1 MTTGNSLPA
10 GFQLKGN
17 GRTYTI
23 AETLG
28 HGGFGIT
35 YRAKAEVKVGGIHM
49 KVDFALKEFFMRDDC
64 ERQANA
70 SIVYSNPARDRVENS
85 RKDFIN
91 EALRL
96 KKIGFSHPNIVGFD
110 EVFEANNTAYYVMEY
125 LRGKSLGDYVK
136 EQGPLTEAETI
147 RLMQPVMEAVELL
160 HRNRICHLD
169 IKPDNIMLEQ
179 EENGNIRPVL
189 IDFGLSKHYDNTGHA
204 TSTINTFGY
213 SEGYAPAE
221 QYRGITTFSPA
232 ADIYALGATLWHCLT
247 GKTPAPALDLRA
259 GELAATLPANV
270 SEPMRRT
277 IATMTLD
284 QHQRPDSLDTLL
296 PLAAS
301 GPNEPDEP
309 ADPTTPADSAATKI
323 VNPRSRKADPS
334 PSPSPAPSPSP
345 SPSPAPVRPIPIESE
360 KKSRPY
366 LKTAVITFL
375 SAAAVTAVILL
386 IAGSHKE
393 TSTSSDEEKME
404 LTPALTVT
412 DSVAQ
417 EETPAPA
424 VEQRVAAE
432 TPAPAAN
439 PVTPRPAARTA
450 APKPARNTS
459 ASQGRNNNG
468 NTNTGG
474 NNGGGN
480 WGGTQGPMNPTHTTP
495 VAQPAPAR
503 TTPARPVPEPNRPK
517 KVEDF

>member
-1 MTTGNSLPA
+1 MKTDNSLPV

-17 GRTYTI
+17 ERTYTI
-23 AETLG
+23 AEPLG

-35 YRAKAEVKVGGIHM
+35 YRAKAEVKVGGIRM

-64 ERQANA
+64 ERQADA

-296 PLAAS
+296 PLAA
-301 GPNEPDEP
+301 
-309 ADPTTPADSAATKI
+309 DPEPADSAATKI
-323 VNPRSRKADPS
+323 VN
-334 PSPSPAPSPSP
+334 APSREVT
-345 SPSPAPVRPIPIESE
+345 PSPAPVSPAPIEPE

-393 TSTSSDEEKME
+393 TSTSSDKDTME

-417 EETPAPA
+417 EETSAPA
-424 VEQRVAAE
+424 VEKRVAAE
-432 TPAPAAN
+432 KPAPA
-439 PVTPRPAARTA
+439 PVAKPRAAKTAARAA
-450 APKPARNTS
+450 APTPVRNTS
-459 ASQGRNNNG
+459 TSQGRNNNSGQNQGQSHTSSAGKTTTG
-468 NTNTGG
+468 NT
-474 NNGGGN
+474 
-480 WGGTQGPMNPTHTTP
+480 QS
-495 VAQPAPAR
+495 
-503 TTPARPVPEPNRPK
+503 RPVQDPNRPK

>member
-1 MTTGNSLPA
+1 MKTGNSLPA

-17 GRTYTI
+17 ERTYTI

-35 YRAKAEVKVGGIHM
+35 YRAKAEVKVGGIRM

-136 EQGPLTEAETI
+136 EHGPLTEAETV

-189 IDFGLSKHYDNTGHA
+189 IDFGLSKHYDDTGHA

-247 GKTPAPALDLRA
+247 GKTPTPALDLRA
-259 GELAATLPANV
+259 GELAATLPAGV

-277 IATMTLD
+277 IAVMTLD

-296 PLAAS
+296 PLAA
-301 GPNEPDEP
+301 
-309 ADPTTPADSAATKI
+309 DPEPADSAATKI
-323 VNPRSRKADPS
+323 VN
-334 PSPSPAPSPSP
+334 APSREVT
-345 SPSPAPVRPIPIESE
+345 PSPAPVSPAPIEPE

-393 TSTSSDEEKME
+393 TSTSSGKDTME

-424 VEQRVAAE
+424 S
-432 TPAPAAN
+432 AAN
-439 PVTPRPAARTA
+439 SRTARPAARPA
-450 APKPARNTS
+450 APKPAGNTS
-459 ASQGRNNNG
+459 ASQPPAANNNSG
-468 NTNTGG
+468 S
-474 NNGGGN
+474 
-480 WGGTQGPMNPTHTTP
+480 TQGPSKEPTRTTS
-495 VAQPAPAR
+495 VAQPAPAPAR
-503 TTPARPVPEPNRPK
+503 TTPARQEPNLPK

>member
-1 MTTGNSLPA
+1 MTTDNSLPA

-17 GRTYTI
+17 ERTYTI

-35 YRAKAEVKVGGIHM
+35 YRAKAEVKVGGIRM

-136 EQGPLTEAETI
+136 EHGPLTEAETI

-189 IDFGLSKHYDNTGHA
+189 IDFGLSKHYDKDGHA

-259 GELAATLPANV
+259 GELAATLPDNV

-296 PLAAS
+296 PLAA
-301 GPNEPDEP
+301 
-309 ADPTTPADSAATKI
+309 DPEPADSAATKI
-323 VNPRSRKADPS
+323 VN
-334 PSPSPAPSPSP
+334 APSREVT
-345 SPSPAPVRPIPIESE
+345 PSPAPVSPAPIEPE

-386 IAGSHKE
+386 TVGSHKE
-393 TSTSSDEEKME
+393 TSTSSGKDTME

-412 DSVAQ
+412 DSMAQ
-417 EETPAPA
+417 EEAPAPA
-424 VEQRVAAE
+424 S
-432 TPAPAAN
+432 AAN
-439 PVTPRPAARTA
+439 SRTARPAARPA
-450 APKPARNTS
+450 APKPAGNTS
-459 ASQGRNNNG
+459 ASQPPAANNNSG
-468 NTNTGG
+468 S
-474 NNGGGN
+474 
-480 WGGTQGPMNPTHTTP
+480 TQGPSKEPTRTTS
-495 VAQPAPAR
+495 VAQPAPAPAR
-503 TTPARPVPEPNRPK
+503 TTPARQEPNLPK

>member
-1 MTTGNSLPA
+1 MKTDNSLPA

-17 GRTYTI
+17 ERTYTI

-35 YRAKAEVKVGGIHM
+35 YRAKAEVKVGGIRM

-125 LRGKSLGDYVK
+125 LCGQSLGDYVK
-136 EQGPLTEAETI
+136 EHGPLTEAETV

-259 GELAATLPANV
+259 GELAATLPAGV

-277 IATMTLD
+277 IAVMTLD

-296 PLAAS
+296 PLGTS

-309 ADPTTPADSAATKI
+309 DEPADSAATKI
-323 VNPRSRKADPS
+323 VNPPYRKG
-334 PSPSPAPSPSP
+334 APSPSP
-345 SPSPAPVRPIPIESE
+345 SPSPVRPVPIEPE

-366 LKTAVITFL
+366 RKTAVITFL

-393 TSTSSDEEKME
+393 TSPTPDEEKME
-404 LTPALTVT
+404 LAPALTVT

-424 VEQRVAAE
+424 VEQRVAE
-432 TPAPAAN
+432 EKPTPAPAAA

-450 APKPARNTS
+450 AQKPARNTS
-459 ASQGRNNNG
+459 ASQGRNYG
-468 NTNTGG
+468 GG
-474 NNGGGN
+474 NNNTGV
-480 WGGTQGPMNPTHTTP
+480 GTQGPSQSPARTTP
-495 VAQPAPAR
+495 AAQPAPAR
-503 TTPARPVPEPNRPK
+503 TTPSRPVQEPNRPK

>member
-1 MTTGNSLPA
+1 MKTGNSLPA

-17 GRTYTI
+17 ERTYTI

-35 YRAKAEVKVGGIHM
+35 YRAKAEVKVGGIRM

-136 EQGPLTEAETI
+136 EHGPLTEAETV

-189 IDFGLSKHYDNTGHA
+189 IDFGLSKHYDDTGHA

-259 GELAATLPANV
+259 GELAATLPAGV

-277 IATMTLD
+277 IAVMTLD

-296 PLAAS
+296 PLAA
-301 GPNEPDEP
+301 
-309 ADPTTPADSAATKI
+309 DPEPADSAATKI
-323 VNPRSRKADPS
+323 VN
-334 PSPSPAPSPSP
+334 APSREVT
-345 SPSPAPVRPIPIESE
+345 PSPAPVSPAPIEPE

-393 TSTSSDEEKME
+393 TSTSSGKGTME
-404 LTPALTVT
+404 LTSALTVT

-424 VEQRVAAE
+424 VEKRVAAE
-432 TPAPAAN
+432 KPAPAPAAN
-439 PVTPRPAARTA
+439 SRTARPAARPA
-450 APKPARNTS
+450 APKPAHNTS
-459 ASQGRNNNG
+459 ASQRPINSE
-468 NTNTGG
+468 
-474 NNGGGN
+474 
-480 WGGTQGPMNPTHTTP
+480 GTQGPSKEPTRTTP

-503 TTPARPVPEPNRPK
+503 TTPARPAQEPNRPT

>member
-1 MTTGNSLPA
+1 MKTDNSLPA

-17 GRTYTI
+17 ERTYTI

-35 YRAKAEVKVGGIHM
+35 YRAKAEVKVGGIRM

-125 LRGKSLGDYVK
+125 LCGQSLGDYVK
-136 EQGPLTEAETI
+136 EHGPLTEAETV
-147 RLMQPVMEAVELL
+147 RLMQPVMEAVNLL

-259 GELAATLPANV
+259 GELAATLPAGV

-296 PLAAS
+296 PLAA
-301 GPNEPDEP
+301 
-309 ADPTTPADSAATKI
+309 ADPATPDPDPEPADSAKTKI
-323 VNPRSRKADPS
+323 VTPRSHKAS
-334 PSPSPAPSPSP
+334 LGSEHSQVFLRPAP
-345 SPSPAPVRPIPIESE
+345 IEPE

-424 VEQRVAAE
+424 VEQRVAE
-432 TPAPAAN
+432 EKPAPAAA

-459 ASQGRNNNG
+459 ASQSRNN
-468 NTNTGG
+468 GG
-474 NNGGGN
+474 NSPSTNNPGGGN
-480 WGGTQGPMNPTHTTP
+480 WGGTQGPINPNHTTP
-495 VAQPAPAR
+495 VAQPAPVR
-503 TTPARPVPEPNRPK
+503 NTPSRPVQEPNRPK

>member
-1 MTTGNSLPA
+1 MKTDNSLPA

-17 GRTYTI
+17 ERTYTI

-35 YRAKAEVKVGGIHM
+35 YRAKAEVKVGGIRM

-221 QYRGITTFSPA
+221 QYRGITTFSPG

-259 GELAATLPANV
+259 GELAATLPADV

-277 IATMTLD
+277 IAVMTLD

-296 PLAAS
+296 PLGAAE
-301 GPNEPDEP
+301 PNEHDEP
-309 ADPTTPADSAATKI
+309 ADPTDSAATKI
-323 VNPRSRKADPS
+323 VNPPYRKDA
-334 PSPSPAPSPSP
+334 PSPAPAPAPAPAP
-345 SPSPAPVRPIPIESE
+345 SPSPAPVRPAPIEPE

-393 TSTSSDEEKME
+393 TSTSSDKEKME

-417 EETPAPA
+417 EETPSPA
-424 VEQRVAAE
+424 VEKRVAE
-432 TPAPAAN
+432 EKPAPAAA
-439 PVTPRPAARTA
+439 PVTPRPAARPA
-450 APKPARNTS
+450 APKPTRSTS
-459 ASQGRNNNG
+459 ASQGRNNNSAG
-468 NTNTGG
+468 A
-474 NNGGGN
+474 
-480 WGGTQGPMNPTHTTP
+480 QSPSQSPAHTTP
-495 VAQPAPAR
+495 ITQPAPAPAR
-503 TTPARPVPEPNRPK
+503 TTPARPAQEPNRPT

>member
-1 MTTGNSLPA
+1 MKTDNSLPA

-17 GRTYTI
+17 ERTYTI

-35 YRAKAEVKVGGIHM
+35 YRAKAEVKVGGIRM

-147 RLMQPVMEAVELL
+147 GLMQPVMEAVELL

-189 IDFGLSKHYDNTGHA
+189 IDFGLSKHYDKEGHA

-259 GELAATLPANV
+259 GELAATLPDNV

-296 PLAAS
+296 PLAA
-301 GPNEPDEP
+301 
-309 ADPTTPADSAATKI
+309 DPEPADSAATKI
-323 VNPRSRKADPS
+323 VN
-334 PSPSPAPSPSP
+334 APSREVT
-345 SPSPAPVRPIPIESE
+345 PSPAPVSPAPIEPE

-393 TSTSSDEEKME
+393 TSTSSDKDTME

-417 EETPAPA
+417 EETSAPA
-424 VEQRVAAE
+424 VEKRVAAE
-432 TPAPAAN
+432 KPAPA
-439 PVTPRPAARTA
+439 PVAKPRAAKTAARAA
-450 APKPARNTS
+450 APTPVRNTS
-459 ASQGRNNNG
+459 TSQGRNNNSGQNQGQSHTSSAGKTTTG
-468 NTNTGG
+468 NT
-474 NNGGGN
+474 
-480 WGGTQGPMNPTHTTP
+480 QS
-495 VAQPAPAR
+495 
-503 TTPARPVPEPNRPK
+503 RPVQDPNRPK

>member
-1 MTTGNSLPA
+1 MKTGNSLPA

-17 GRTYTI
+17 ERTYTI

-35 YRAKAEVKVGGIHM
+35 YRAKAEVKVGGIRM

-136 EQGPLTEAETI
+136 EHGPLTEAETV

-189 IDFGLSKHYDNTGHA
+189 IDFGLSKHYDDTGHA

-221 QYRGITTFSPA
+221 QYRGITTFSPG

-259 GELAATLPANV
+259 GELAATLPAGV

-277 IATMTLD
+277 IAVMTLD

-296 PLAAS
+296 PLGTS

-309 ADPTTPADSAATKI
+309 DEPADSAATKI
-323 VNPRSRKADPS
+323 VNPPYRKA
-334 PSPSPAPSPSP
+334 APSP
-345 SPSPAPVRPIPIESE
+345 SPSPAPVRPAPIEPE

-366 LKTAVITFL
+366 RKTAVITFL

-393 TSTSSDEEKME
+393 TSPTPDEEKME

-417 EETPAPA
+417 EETPAAA
-424 VEQRVAAE
+424 VEKRVAE
-432 TPAPAAN
+432 EKPTPAAAT
-439 PVTPRPAARTA
+439 VTPRPAVRTA

-459 ASQGRNNNG
+459 ASQGRNNGGTN
-468 NTNTGG
+468 NTNTH
-474 NNGGGN
+474 NNANNNNTN
-480 WGGTQGPMNPTHTTP
+480 WGGTQGPMNPNRTTP
-495 VAQPAPAR
+495 VAQPTPAR
-503 TTPARPVPEPNRPK
+503 TTPARPVQEPNRPK

>member
-17 GRTYTI
+17 ERTYTI

-35 YRAKAEVKVGGIHM
+35 YRAKAEVKVGGIRM

-213 SEGYAPAE
+213 SEGYAPTE

-259 GELAATLPANV
+259 GELAATLPDNV

-296 PLAAS
+296 PLAA
-301 GPNEPDEP
+301 
-309 ADPTTPADSAATKI
+309 DPEPADSAATKI
-323 VNPRSRKADPS
+323 VN
-334 PSPSPAPSPSP
+334 APSREVT
-345 SPSPAPVRPIPIESE
+345 PSPAPVSPAPIEPE

-393 TSTSSDEEKME
+393 TSTSSGKDTME

-417 EETPAPA
+417 EETTAPA
-424 VEQRVAAE
+424 VEKRVAAE
-432 TPAPAAN
+432 KPAPVPAAN
-439 PVTPRPAARTA
+439 PVTPRPAARPA
-450 APKPARNTS
+450 APKPAHNTS
-459 ASQGRNNNG
+459 ASQRPINSE
-468 NTNTGG
+468 
-474 NNGGGN
+474 
-480 WGGTQGPMNPTHTTP
+480 GTQGPSKEPTRTTP

-503 TTPARPVPEPNRPK
+503 TTPARPAQEPNRPT

>member
-1 MTTGNSLPA
+1 MKTDNSLPA

-17 GRTYTI
+17 ERTYTI

-35 YRAKAEVKVGGIHM
+35 YRAKAEVKVGGIRM

-64 ERQANA
+64 ERQPNA

-136 EQGPLTEAETI
+136 EHGPLTEAETVRI
-147 RLMQPVMEAVELL
+147 MQPVMEAVELL

-221 QYRGITTFSPA
+221 QYRGITTFSPG

-259 GELAATLPANV
+259 GELAATLPDNV

-277 IATMTLD
+277 IAVMTLD

-296 PLAAS
+296 PLAAAV
-301 GPNEPDEP
+301 PNEPDEP
-309 ADPTTPADSAATKI
+309 AHPTTPAETKI
-323 VNPRSRKADPS
+323 ASHPSHKAS
-334 PSPSPAPSPSP
+334 LGSEYSHVFLRPAP
-345 SPSPAPVRPIPIESE
+345 IEPE

-393 TSTSSDEEKME
+393 TSTSSDKETME

-424 VEQRVAAE
+424 VEKSVAE
-432 TPAPAAN
+432 EKPAPAAA

-459 ASQGRNNNG
+459 ASQRPINSE
-468 NTNTGG
+468 
-474 NNGGGN
+474 
-480 WGGTQGPMNPTHTTP
+480 GTQGPSKEPTRTTP

-503 TTPARPVPEPNRPK
+503 TTPARPAQEPNRPT

>member
-1 MTTGNSLPA
+1 MTTDNSLPA

-17 GRTYTI
+17 ERTYTI

-35 YRAKAEVKVGGIHM
+35 YRAKAEVKVGGIRM

-125 LRGKSLGDYVK
+125 LCGQSLGDYVK
-136 EQGPLTEAETI
+136 EHGPLTEAETV

-160 HRNRICHLD
+160 HCNRICHLD
-169 IKPDNIMLEQ
+169 IKLEQ

-189 IDFGLSKHYDNTGHA
+189 IDFGLSKHYDKDGHA

-213 SEGYAPAE
+213 SEGYAPVE
-221 QYRGITTFSPA
+221 QYRGITTFSPG

-247 GKTPAPALDLRA
+247 GKTPVPALDLRA
-259 GELAATLPANV
+259 GELAATLPAGV

-296 PLAAS
+296 PLAA
-301 GPNEPDEP
+301 
-309 ADPTTPADSAATKI
+309 DPEPADSAATKI
-323 VNPRSRKADPS
+323 VNASSREVT
-334 PSPSPAPSPSP
+334 
-345 SPSPAPVRPIPIESE
+345 PSPAPVSPAPIEPE

-366 LKTAVITFL
+366 LKTGVITFL

-393 TSTSSDEEKME
+393 TSTSSEEETME

-432 TPAPAAN
+432 KPAPVPAAN

-459 ASQGRNNNG
+459 TSQGRTNNSAG
-468 NTNTGG
+468 A
-474 NNGGGN
+474 
-480 WGGTQGPMNPTHTTP
+480 QSPSQSPAHTTP
-495 VAQPAPAR
+495 ITQPAPAPAR
-503 TTPARPVPEPNRPK
+503 TTPARPAQEPNRPT

>member
-1 MTTGNSLPA
+1 MKTNNSLPV

-17 GRTYTI
+17 ERTYTI

-35 YRAKAEVKVGGIHM
+35 YRAKAEVKVGGIRM

-64 ERQANA
+64 ERQADA

-125 LRGKSLGDYVK
+125 LCGQSLGDYVK
-136 EQGPLTEAETI
+136 EHGPLTEAETV
-147 RLMQPVMEAVELL
+147 RLMQPVMEAVNLL

-259 GELAATLPANV
+259 GELAATLPAGV

-296 PLAAS
+296 PLAA
-301 GPNEPDEP
+301 
-309 ADPTTPADSAATKI
+309 DPEPADSAATKI
-323 VNPRSRKADPS
+323 VNASSREVT
-334 PSPSPAPSPSP
+334 
-345 SPSPAPVRPIPIESE
+345 PSPAPVRPAPIEPE

-386 IAGSHKE
+386 TVGSHKE
-393 TSTSSDEEKME
+393 TSSTSAEEAAIE
-404 LTPALTVT
+404 LAPALTVT

-424 VEQRVAAE
+424 VEKRVAAE
-432 TPAPAAN
+432 KPTPAHAAN
-439 PVTPRPAARTA
+439 SRTARPAARPA
-450 APKPARNTS
+450 APKPAHNTS
-459 ASQGRNNNG
+459 ASQRPINSE
-468 NTNTGG
+468 
-474 NNGGGN
+474 
-480 WGGTQGPMNPTHTTP
+480 GTQGPSKEPTRTTP
-495 VAQPAPAR
+495 VAQSAPAR
-503 TTPARPVPEPNRPK
+503 TTPARPAQEPNRPT

>member
-1 MTTGNSLPA
+1 MTTDNSLPA

-17 GRTYTI
+17 ERTYTI

-35 YRAKAEVKVGGIHM
+35 YRAKAEVKVGGIRM

-136 EQGPLTEAETI
+136 EHGPLTEAETI

-189 IDFGLSKHYDNTGHA
+189 IDFGLSKHYDKDGHA

-259 GELAATLPANV
+259 GELAATLPADV

-296 PLAAS
+296 PLAA
-301 GPNEPDEP
+301 
-309 ADPTTPADSAATKI
+309 DPEPADSAATKI
-323 VNPRSRKADPS
+323 VN
-334 PSPSPAPSPSP
+334 APSREVT
-345 SPSPAPVRPIPIESE
+345 PSPAPVSPAPIEPE

-393 TSTSSDEEKME
+393 TSTSSGKDTME

-424 VEQRVAAE
+424 S
-432 TPAPAAN
+432 AAN
-439 PVTPRPAARTA
+439 SRTARPAARPA
-450 APKPARNTS
+450 APKPAGNTS
-459 ASQGRNNNG
+459 ASQPPAANNNSG
-468 NTNTGG
+468 S
-474 NNGGGN
+474 
-480 WGGTQGPMNPTHTTP
+480 TQGPSKEPTRTTS
-495 VAQPAPAR
+495 VAQPAPAPAR
-503 TTPARPVPEPNRPK
+503 TTPARQEPNLPK

>member
-1 MTTGNSLPA
+1 MTTDNSLPA

-17 GRTYTI
+17 ERTYTI

-35 YRAKAEVKVGGIHM
+35 YRAKAEVKVGGIRM

-136 EQGPLTEAETI
+136 EHGPLTEAETI

-189 IDFGLSKHYDNTGHA
+189 IDFGLSKHYDKDGHA

-221 QYRGITTFSPA
+221 QYRGITTFSPT

-296 PLAAS
+296 PLAA
-301 GPNEPDEP
+301 
-309 ADPTTPADSAATKI
+309 DPEPADSAATKI
-323 VNPRSRKADPS
+323 VN
-334 PSPSPAPSPSP
+334 APSREVT
-345 SPSPAPVRPIPIESE
+345 PSPAPVSPAPIEPE

-393 TSTSSDEEKME
+393 TSTSSGKDTME

-424 VEQRVAAE
+424 S
-432 TPAPAAN
+432 AAN
-439 PVTPRPAARTA
+439 SRTARPAARPA
-450 APKPARNTS
+450 APKPAGNTS
-459 ASQGRNNNG
+459 ASQPPAANNNSG
-468 NTNTGG
+468 S
-474 NNGGGN
+474 
-480 WGGTQGPMNPTHTTP
+480 TQGPSKEPTRTTS
-495 VAQPAPAR
+495 VAQPAPAPAR
-503 TTPARPVPEPNRPK
+503 TTPARQEPNLPK

>member
-1 MTTGNSLPA
+1 MKTDNSLPV

-17 GRTYTI
+17 ERTYTI

-35 YRAKAEVKVGGIHM
+35 YRAKAEVKVGGIRM

-136 EQGPLTEAETI
+136 EHGPLTEAETI

-221 QYRGITTFSPA
+221 QYRGITTFSPT

-259 GELAATLPANV
+259 GELAATLPAGV

-277 IATMTLD
+277 IAVMTLD

-296 PLAAS
+296 PLAA
-301 GPNEPDEP
+301 
-309 ADPTTPADSAATKI
+309 DPEPADSAATKI
-323 VNPRSRKADPS
+323 VN
-334 PSPSPAPSPSP
+334 APSREVT
-345 SPSPAPVRPIPIESE
+345 PSPAPVSPAPIEPE

-393 TSTSSDEEKME
+393 TSTSSGKDTME

-417 EETPAPA
+417 EETTAPA
-424 VEQRVAAE
+424 VEKRVAAE
-432 TPAPAAN
+432 KPAPA
-439 PVTPRPAARTA
+439 PVAKPRAAKTAARAA
-450 APKPARNTS
+450 APTPVRNTS
-459 ASQGRNNNG
+459 TSQGRNNNSGQNQGQSHTSSAGKTTTG
-468 NTNTGG
+468 NT
-474 NNGGGN
+474 
-480 WGGTQGPMNPTHTTP
+480 QS
-495 VAQPAPAR
+495 
-503 TTPARPVPEPNRPK
+503 RPVQDPNRPK

>member
-1 MTTGNSLPA
+1 MKTDNSLPV

-17 GRTYTI
+17 ERTYTI
-23 AETLG
+23 AEPLG

-35 YRAKAEVKVGGIHM
+35 YRAKAEVKVGGIRM

-64 ERQANA
+64 ERQADA

-296 PLAAS
+296 PLAA
-301 GPNEPDEP
+301 
-309 ADPTTPADSAATKI
+309 DPEPADSAATKI
-323 VNPRSRKADPS
+323 VNASSREVT
-334 PSPSPAPSPSP
+334 
-345 SPSPAPVRPIPIESE
+345 PSPAPVSPAPIEPE

-393 TSTSSDEEKME
+393 TSTSSGKDTME

-424 VEQRVAAE
+424 S
-432 TPAPAAN
+432 AAN
-439 PVTPRPAARTA
+439 SRTARPAARPA
-450 APKPARNTS
+450 APKPAGNTS
-459 ASQGRNNNG
+459 ASQPPAANNNSG
-468 NTNTGG
+468 S
-474 NNGGGN
+474 
-480 WGGTQGPMNPTHTTP
+480 TQGPSKEPTRTTS
-495 VAQPAPAR
+495 VAQPAPAPAR
-503 TTPARPVPEPNRPK
+503 TTPARQEPNLPK

>member
-1 MTTGNSLPA
+1 MKTDNSLPA

-17 GRTYTI
+17 ERTYTI

-35 YRAKAEVKVGGIHM
+35 YRAKAEVKVGGIRM

-125 LRGKSLGDYVK
+125 LCGQSLGDYVK
-136 EQGPLTEAETI
+136 EHGPLTEAETV

-179 EENGNIRPVL
+179 EESGNIRPVL
-189 IDFGLSKHYDNTGHA
+189 IDFGLSKHYDKEGHA

-221 QYRGITTFSPA
+221 QYRGITTFSPG

-259 GELAATLPANV
+259 GELAATLPDNV

-277 IATMTLD
+277 IAVMTLD

-296 PLAAS
+296 PLAA
-301 GPNEPDEP
+301 
-309 ADPTTPADSAATKI
+309 DPEPADSAATKI
-323 VNPRSRKADPS
+323 VN
-334 PSPSPAPSPSP
+334 APSREVT
-345 SPSPAPVRPIPIESE
+345 PSPAPVSPAPIEPE

-393 TSTSSDEEKME
+393 TSTSSGKDTME

-424 VEQRVAAE
+424 S
-432 TPAPAAN
+432 AAN
-439 PVTPRPAARTA
+439 SRTARPAARPA
-450 APKPARNTS
+450 APKPAGNTS
-459 ASQGRNNNG
+459 ASQPPAANNNSG
-468 NTNTGG
+468 S
-474 NNGGGN
+474 
-480 WGGTQGPMNPTHTTP
+480 TQGPSKEPTRTTS
-495 VAQPAPAR
+495 VAQPAPAPAR
-503 TTPARPVPEPNRPK
+503 TTPARQEPNLPK

>member
-1 MTTGNSLPA
+1 MKTDNSLPV

-17 GRTYTI
+17 ERTYTI
-23 AETLG
+23 AEPLG

-35 YRAKAEVKVGGIHM
+35 YRAKAEVKVGGIRM

-64 ERQANA
+64 ERQADA

-125 LRGKSLGDYVK
+125 LCGQSLGDYVK
-136 EQGPLTEAETI
+136 EHGPLTEAETV
-147 RLMQPVMEAVELL
+147 RLMQPVMEAVNLL

-259 GELAATLPANV
+259 GELAATLPAGV

-296 PLAAS
+296 PLAA
-301 GPNEPDEP
+301 
-309 ADPTTPADSAATKI
+309 DPEPADSAATKI
-323 VNPRSRKADPS
+323 VN
-334 PSPSPAPSPSP
+334 APSREVT
-345 SPSPAPVRPIPIESE
+345 PSPAPVSPAPIEPE

-393 TSTSSDEEKME
+393 TSTSSGKDTME

-424 VEQRVAAE
+424 S
-432 TPAPAAN
+432 AAN
-439 PVTPRPAARTA
+439 SRTARPAARPA
-450 APKPARNTS
+450 APKPAGNTS
-459 ASQGRNNNG
+459 ASQPPAANNNSG
-468 NTNTGG
+468 S
-474 NNGGGN
+474 
-480 WGGTQGPMNPTHTTP
+480 TQGPSKEPTRTTS
-495 VAQPAPAR
+495 VAQPAPAPAR
-503 TTPARPVPEPNRPK
+503 TTPARQEPNLPK

>member
-1 MTTGNSLPA
+1 MKTDNSLPV

-17 GRTYTI
+17 ERTYTI

-35 YRAKAEVKVGGIHM
+35 YRAKAEVKVGGIRM

-136 EQGPLTEAETI
+136 EHGPLTEAETI

-221 QYRGITTFSPA
+221 QYRGITTFSPT

-259 GELAATLPANV
+259 GELAATLPADV

-277 IATMTLD
+277 IAVMTLD
-284 QHQRPDSLDTLL
+284 QHQRPDSLTDLLPLGTIPTPPKVPVVPNPYPPKRDITIIAEQSSAGILHFLKSLSLSKLTANIKSGSRYFKYTGIGLLVAAFVAFIVFIVLPSTNKPKAAVTATEQPKKANTASKPEQTDTLL
-296 PLAAS
+296 PR
-301 GPNEPDEP
+301 
-309 ADPTTPADSAATKI
+309 KI
-323 VNPRSRKADPS
+323 D
-334 PSPSPAPSPSP
+334 
-345 SPSPAPVRPIPIESE
+345 
-360 KKSRPY
+360 
-366 LKTAVITFL
+366 
-375 SAAAVTAVILL
+375 
-386 IAGSHKE
+386 
-393 TSTSSDEEKME
+393 
-404 LTPALTVT
+404 
-412 DSVAQ
+412 
-417 EETPAPA
+417 
-424 VEQRVAAE
+424 
-432 TPAPAAN
+432 
-439 PVTPRPAARTA
+439 
-450 APKPARNTS
+450 
-459 ASQGRNNNG
+459 
-468 NTNTGG
+468 
-474 NNGGGN
+474 
-480 WGGTQGPMNPTHTTP
+480 
-495 VAQPAPAR
+495 
-503 TTPARPVPEPNRPK
+503 
-517 KVEDF
+517 DF

>member
-1 MTTGNSLPA
+1 MKTDNSLPV

-17 GRTYTI
+17 ERTYTI

-35 YRAKAEVKVGGIHM
+35 YRAKAEVKVGGIRM

-136 EQGPLTEAETI
+136 EHGPLTEAETV

-221 QYRGITTFSPA
+221 QYRGITTFSPT

-259 GELAATLPANV
+259 GELAATLPAEV
-270 SEPMRRT
+270 SEPMRHT
-277 IATMTLD
+277 IAVMTLD

-296 PLAAS
+296 PLAA
-301 GPNEPDEP
+301 
-309 ADPTTPADSAATKI
+309 DPEPADSAATKI
-323 VNPRSRKADPS
+323 VN
-334 PSPSPAPSPSP
+334 APSREVT
-345 SPSPAPVRPIPIESE
+345 PSPAPVSPAPIEPE

-393 TSTSSDEEKME
+393 TSTSSGKDTME

-424 VEQRVAAE
+424 S
-432 TPAPAAN
+432 AAN
-439 PVTPRPAARTA
+439 SRTARPAARPA
-450 APKPARNTS
+450 APKPAGNTS
-459 ASQGRNNNG
+459 ASQPPAANNNSG
-468 NTNTGG
+468 S
-474 NNGGGN
+474 
-480 WGGTQGPMNPTHTTP
+480 TQGQSKEPTRTTS
-495 VAQPAPAR
+495 VAQPAPAPAR
-503 TTPARPVPEPNRPK
+503 TTPARQEPNLPK

>member
-1 MTTGNSLPA
+1 MKTDNSLPV

-35 YRAKAEVKVGGIHM
+35 YRAKAEVKVGGIRM

-221 QYRGITTFSPA
+221 QYRGITTFSPT

-259 GELAATLPANV
+259 GELAATLPAEV
-270 SEPMRRT
+270 SEPMRHT
-277 IATMTLD
+277 IAVMTLD

-296 PLAAS
+296 PLAA
-301 GPNEPDEP
+301 
-309 ADPTTPADSAATKI
+309 DPEPADSAATKI
-323 VNPRSRKADPS
+323 VNASSREVT
-334 PSPSPAPSPSP
+334 
-345 SPSPAPVRPIPIESE
+345 PSPAPVSPAPIEPE

-393 TSTSSDEEKME
+393 TSTSSEEETME
-404 LTPALTVT
+404 LASALTVT
-412 DSVAQ
+412 DSMAQ
-417 EETPAPA
+417 EEAPAPA
-424 VEQRVAAE
+424 VEKSVAEEKPA
-432 TPAPAAN
+432 PAPAAN
-439 PVTPRPAARTA
+439 PVTPRPAARPA
-450 APKPARNTS
+450 APKPAHNTS
-459 ASQGRNNNG
+459 ASQRPINSE
-468 NTNTGG
+468 
-474 NNGGGN
+474 
-480 WGGTQGPMNPTHTTP
+480 GTQGPSKEPTRTTP

-503 TTPARPVPEPNRPK
+503 TTPARPAQEPNRPT

>member
-1 MTTGNSLPA
+1 MKTDNSLPV

-17 GRTYTI
+17 ERTYTI
-23 AETLG
+23 AEPLG

-35 YRAKAEVKVGGIHM
+35 YRAKAEVKVGGIRM

-64 ERQANA
+64 ERQADA

-136 EQGPLTEAETI
+136 EQGPLTEAETV
-147 RLMQPVMEAVELL
+147 RLMQPVMEAVNLL

-259 GELAATLPANV
+259 GELAATLPAGV

-284 QHQRPDSLDTLL
+284 QHQRPDSLSGLLPLGITPTPPKVSGVPNPYPPKRDITIIAEQSSGGIFHFLKSLSFSKLSANIKSGSRYFKYAGIGLVVAAFVAFIVFIVLPADSSYNPQATVSATEQPKKANTASKPEQTDTLL
-296 PLAAS
+296 PR
-301 GPNEPDEP
+301 
-309 ADPTTPADSAATKI
+309 KI
-323 VNPRSRKADPS
+323 D
-334 PSPSPAPSPSP
+334 
-345 SPSPAPVRPIPIESE
+345 
-360 KKSRPY
+360 
-366 LKTAVITFL
+366 
-375 SAAAVTAVILL
+375 
-386 IAGSHKE
+386 
-393 TSTSSDEEKME
+393 
-404 LTPALTVT
+404 
-412 DSVAQ
+412 
-417 EETPAPA
+417 
-424 VEQRVAAE
+424 
-432 TPAPAAN
+432 
-439 PVTPRPAARTA
+439 
-450 APKPARNTS
+450 
-459 ASQGRNNNG
+459 
-468 NTNTGG
+468 
-474 NNGGGN
+474 
-480 WGGTQGPMNPTHTTP
+480 
-495 VAQPAPAR
+495 
-503 TTPARPVPEPNRPK
+503 
-517 KVEDF
+517 DF

>member
-1 MTTGNSLPA
+1 MKTGNSLPA

-17 GRTYTI
+17 ERTYTI

-35 YRAKAEVKVGGIHM
+35 YRAKAEVKVGGIRM

-136 EQGPLTEAETI
+136 EHGPLTEAETV

-309 ADPTTPADSAATKI
+309 DEPADSAATKR
-323 VNPRSRKADPS
+323 VNPPYRKGAPPPS
-334 PSPSPAPSPSP
+334 PSPSP
-345 SPSPAPVRPIPIESE
+345 SPSPAPVRPAPIEPE

-366 LKTAVITFL
+366 RKTAVITFL

-386 IAGSHKE
+386 TVGSHKE
-393 TSTSSDEEKME
+393 SSTTPDEEKMNPA
-404 LTPALTVT
+404 PALTVT

-417 EETPAPA
+417 EETPAPG
-424 VEQRVAAE
+424 VEKHVAE
-432 TPAPAAN
+432 EKPSPAPAAN
-439 PVTPRPAARTA
+439 PVTPRPADRTA

-480 WGGTQGPMNPTHTTP
+480 WGGTQGPINPNHTTP
-495 VAQPAPAR
+495 VAQPAPVR
-503 TTPARPVPEPNRPK
+503 NTPSRPVQEPNRPK

>member
-1 MTTGNSLPA
+1 MKTGNSLPA

-17 GRTYTI
+17 ERTYTI

-35 YRAKAEVKVGGIHM
+35 YRAKAEVKVGGIRM

-136 EQGPLTEAETI
+136 EHGPLTEAETV

-189 IDFGLSKHYDNTGHA
+189 IDFGLSKHYDKDGHA

-221 QYRGITTFSPA
+221 QYRGITTFSPT

-296 PLAAS
+296 PLAA
-301 GPNEPDEP
+301 
-309 ADPTTPADSAATKI
+309 DPEPADSAATKI
-323 VNPRSRKADPS
+323 VN
-334 PSPSPAPSPSP
+334 APSREVT
-345 SPSPAPVRPIPIESE
+345 PSPAPVSPAPIEPE

-393 TSTSSDEEKME
+393 TSTSSGKDTME

-424 VEQRVAAE
+424 S
-432 TPAPAAN
+432 AAN
-439 PVTPRPAARTA
+439 SRTARPAARPA
-450 APKPARNTS
+450 APKPAGNTS
-459 ASQGRNNNG
+459 ASQPPAANNNSG
-468 NTNTGG
+468 S
-474 NNGGGN
+474 
-480 WGGTQGPMNPTHTTP
+480 TQGPSKEPTRTTS
-495 VAQPAPAR
+495 VAQPAPAPAR
-503 TTPARPVPEPNRPK
+503 TTPARQEPNLPK

>member
-1 MTTGNSLPA
+1 M
-10 GFQLKGN
+10 
-17 GRTYTI
+17 
-23 AETLG
+23 
-28 HGGFGIT
+28 
-35 YRAKAEVKVGGIHM
+35 KVGGIRM

-259 GELAATLPANV
+259 GELAATLPAGI

-277 IATMTLD
+277 IAVMTLD

-309 ADPTTPADSAATKI
+309 DEPADSAATKI
-323 VNPRSRKADPS
+323 VNPPYRKG
-334 PSPSPAPSPSP
+334 APSPSP
-345 SPSPAPVRPIPIESE
+345 SPSPAPVRPAPIEPE

-366 LKTAVITFL
+366 RKTAVITFL

-393 TSTSSDEEKME
+393 TSTSSDKETME

-417 EETPAPA
+417 EETPASA
-424 VEQRVAAE
+424 VEEKRVAE
-432 TPAPAAN
+432 EKPTPAAAT
-439 PVTPRPAARTA
+439 VTPRPAVRTA

-459 ASQGRNNNG
+459 ASQRP
-468 NTNTGG
+468 TNSE
-474 NNGGGN
+474 
-480 WGGTQGPMNPTHTTP
+480 GTQGPSKEPTRTTP
-495 VAQPAPAR
+495 VAQTAPAR
-503 TTPARPVPEPNRPK
+503 TTPVRPVQESKLPK

>member
-1 MTTGNSLPA
+1 MKTDNSLPA

-17 GRTYTI
+17 ERTYTI

-35 YRAKAEVKVGGIHM
+35 YRAKAEVKVGGIRM

-296 PLAAS
+296 PLAA
-301 GPNEPDEP
+301 
-309 ADPTTPADSAATKI
+309 DPEPADSAATKI
-323 VNPRSRKADPS
+323 VN
-334 PSPSPAPSPSP
+334 APSREVT
-345 SPSPAPVRPIPIESE
+345 PSPAPVSPAPIEPE

-393 TSTSSDEEKME
+393 TSTSSDKDTME

-417 EETPAPA
+417 EETSAPA
-424 VEQRVAAE
+424 VEKRVAAE
-432 TPAPAAN
+432 KPAPA
-439 PVTPRPAARTA
+439 PVAKPRAAKTAARAA
-450 APKPARNTS
+450 APTPVRNTS
-459 ASQGRNNNG
+459 TSQGRNNNSGQNQGQSHTSSAGKTTTG
-468 NTNTGG
+468 NT
-474 NNGGGN
+474 
-480 WGGTQGPMNPTHTTP
+480 QS
-495 VAQPAPAR
+495 
-503 TTPARPVPEPNRPK
+503 RPVQDPNRPK

>member
-1 MTTGNSLPA
+1 MKTDNSLPV

-17 GRTYTI
+17 ERTYTI
-23 AETLG
+23 AEPLG

-35 YRAKAEVKVGGIHM
+35 YRAKAEVKVGGIRM

-64 ERQANA
+64 ERQADA

-125 LRGKSLGDYVK
+125 LCGQSLGDYVK
-136 EQGPLTEAETI
+136 EHGPLTEAETV
-147 RLMQPVMEAVELL
+147 RLMQPVMEAVNLL

-232 ADIYALGATLWHCLT
+232 ADIYALGSTLWHCLT

-259 GELAATLPANV
+259 GELAATLPAGV

-296 PLAAS
+296 PLAA
-301 GPNEPDEP
+301 
-309 ADPTTPADSAATKI
+309 DPEPADSAATKI
-323 VNPRSRKADPS
+323 VN
-334 PSPSPAPSPSP
+334 APSREVN
-345 SPSPAPVRPIPIESE
+345 PSPAPVSPAPIEPE

-424 VEQRVAAE
+424 VEQRVAE
-432 TPAPAAN
+432 EKPAPAAA

-459 ASQGRNNNG
+459 ASQGRNTGG
-468 NTNTGG
+468 NSGSTNTGG
-474 NNGGGN
+474 KKAP
-480 WGGTQGPMNPTHTTP
+480 QRTTP

-503 TTPARPVPEPNRPK
+503 TTPARPVPEPHRPK

>member
-1 MTTGNSLPA
+1 MKTGNSLPA

-17 GRTYTI
+17 ERTYTI

-35 YRAKAEVKVGGIHM
+35 YRAKAEVKVGGIRM

-136 EQGPLTEAETI
+136 EHGPLTEAETI

-221 QYRGITTFSPA
+221 QYRGITTFSPT

-259 GELAATLPANV
+259 GELAATLPAEV
-270 SEPMRRT
+270 SEPMRHT
-277 IATMTLD
+277 IAVMTLD

-296 PLAAS
+296 PLAA
-301 GPNEPDEP
+301 
-309 ADPTTPADSAATKI
+309 DPEPADSAATKI
-323 VNPRSRKADPS
+323 VN
-334 PSPSPAPSPSP
+334 APSREVT
-345 SPSPAPVRPIPIESE
+345 PSPAPVSPAPIEPE

-393 TSTSSDEEKME
+393 TSTSSGKDTME

-424 VEQRVAAE
+424 VEKRVAAE
-432 TPAPAAN
+432 KPAPA
-439 PVTPRPAARTA
+439 PVAKPRAAKTAARAA
-450 APKPARNTS
+450 APTPVRNTS
-459 ASQGRNNNG
+459 TSQGRNNNSGQNQGQSHTSSAGKTTTG
-468 NTNTGG
+468 NT
-474 NNGGGN
+474 
-480 WGGTQGPMNPTHTTP
+480 QS
-495 VAQPAPAR
+495 
-503 TTPARPVPEPNRPK
+503 RPVQDPNRPK

>member
-1 MTTGNSLPA
+1 MKTDNSLPA

-17 GRTYTI
+17 ERTYTI

-35 YRAKAEVKVGGIHM
+35 YRAKAEVKVGGIRM

-136 EQGPLTEAETI
+136 EHGPLTEAETI

-247 GKTPAPALDLRA
+247 GKTPAPALDLRT
-259 GELAATLPANV
+259 GELAATLPADV

-277 IATMTLD
+277 IAVMTLD

-296 PLAAS
+296 PLGAAD
-301 GPNEPDEP
+301 PDEP
-309 ADPTTPADSAATKI
+309 YETADPTAPAETKI
-323 VNPRSRKADPS
+323 VNPRFRKAAPTPS
-334 PSPSPAPSPSP
+334 PSPSP
-345 SPSPAPVRPIPIESE
+345 SPSPAPVPPAPIEPE

-393 TSTSSDEEKME
+393 TSTSSDKEKME
-404 LTPALTVT
+404 PATALTVT

-424 VEQRVAAE
+424 VENHVAAE
-432 TPAPAAN
+432 KPAPAAN
-439 PVTPRPAARTA
+439 SVTAKPAARTA
-450 APKPARNTS
+450 AQKPARNTP
-459 ASQGRNNNG
+459 ASQGRTNTHGGNN
-468 NTNTGG
+468 NTGG
-474 NNGGGN
+474 S
-480 WGGTQGPMNPTHTTP
+480 TQGPSQIPARTTP
-495 VAQPAPAR
+495 AAQPAPAR
-503 TTPARPVPEPNRPK
+503 TTPSRPVQEPNRPK

>member
-1 MTTGNSLPA
+1 MKTDNSLPA

-17 GRTYTI
+17 ERTYTI

-35 YRAKAEVKVGGIHM
+35 YRAKAEVKVGGIRM

-70 SIVYSNPARDRVENS
+70 SIAYSNPARDRVENS

-136 EQGPLTEAETI
+136 EHGPLTEAETV

-189 IDFGLSKHYDNTGHA
+189 IDFGLSKHYDDTGHA

-259 GELAATLPANV
+259 GELAATLPAGV

-277 IATMTLD
+277 IAVMTLD

-296 PLAAS
+296 PLAA
-301 GPNEPDEP
+301 
-309 ADPTTPADSAATKI
+309 DPEPADSAATKI
-323 VNPRSRKADPS
+323 VN
-334 PSPSPAPSPSP
+334 APSREVT
-345 SPSPAPVRPIPIESE
+345 PSPAPVSPAPIEPE

-393 TSTSSDEEKME
+393 TSTSSGKDTME

-424 VEQRVAAE
+424 S
-432 TPAPAAN
+432 AAN
-439 PVTPRPAARTA
+439 SRTARPAARPA
-450 APKPARNTS
+450 APKPAGNTS
-459 ASQGRNNNG
+459 ASQPPAANNNSG
-468 NTNTGG
+468 S
-474 NNGGGN
+474 
-480 WGGTQGPMNPTHTTP
+480 TQGPSKEPTRTTS
-495 VAQPAPAR
+495 VAQPAPAPAR
-503 TTPARPVPEPNRPK
+503 TTPARQEPNLPK

>member
-1 MTTGNSLPA
+1 MKTGNSLPA

-17 GRTYTI
+17 ERTYTI

-35 YRAKAEVKVGGIHM
+35 YRAKAEVKVGGIRM

-136 EQGPLTEAETI
+136 EHGPLTEAETV

-189 IDFGLSKHYDNTGHA
+189 IDFGLSKHYDDTGHA

-259 GELAATLPANV
+259 GELAATLPADV

-296 PLAAS
+296 PLAA
-301 GPNEPDEP
+301 
-309 ADPTTPADSAATKI
+309 DPEPADSAATKI
-323 VNPRSRKADPS
+323 VNASSREVT
-334 PSPSPAPSPSP
+334 
-345 SPSPAPVRPIPIESE
+345 PSPAPVSPAPIEPE

-386 IAGSHKE
+386 TVGSHKE
-393 TSTSSDEEKME
+393 TSSTSSEEETME
-404 LTPALTVT
+404 LASALTVT
-412 DSVAQ
+412 DSMAQ
-417 EETPAPA
+417 EEAPAPA
-424 VEQRVAAE
+424 VEKSVAEEKPA
-432 TPAPAAN
+432 PAPAAN

-450 APKPARNTS
+450 APKPTRSTS
-459 ASQGRNNNG
+459 ASQGRNNNSAG
-468 NTNTGG
+468 A
-474 NNGGGN
+474 
-480 WGGTQGPMNPTHTTP
+480 QSPSQSPAHTTP
-495 VAQPAPAR
+495 ITQPAPAPAR
-503 TTPARPVPEPNRPK
+503 TTPARPAQEPNRPT

>member
-1 MTTGNSLPA
+1 MKTDNSLPA

-17 GRTYTI
+17 ERTYTI

-35 YRAKAEVKVGGIHM
+35 YRAKAEVKVGGIRM

-136 EQGPLTEAETI
+136 EHGPLTEAETV

-189 IDFGLSKHYDNTGHA
+189 IDFGLSKHYDDTGHA

-259 GELAATLPANV
+259 GELAATLPAGV

-277 IATMTLD
+277 IAVMTLD

-296 PLAAS
+296 PLAA
-301 GPNEPDEP
+301 
-309 ADPTTPADSAATKI
+309 DPEPADSAATKI
-323 VNPRSRKADPS
+323 VN
-334 PSPSPAPSPSP
+334 APSREVT
-345 SPSPAPVRPIPIESE
+345 PSPAPVSPAPIEPE

-393 TSTSSDEEKME
+393 TSTSSDKDTME

-417 EETPAPA
+417 EETSAPA
-424 VEQRVAAE
+424 VEKRVAAE
-432 TPAPAAN
+432 KPAPA
-439 PVTPRPAARTA
+439 PVAKPRAAKTAARAA
-450 APKPARNTS
+450 APTPVRNTS
-459 ASQGRNNNG
+459 TSQGRNNNSGQNQGQSHTSSAGKTTTG
-468 NTNTGG
+468 NT
-474 NNGGGN
+474 
-480 WGGTQGPMNPTHTTP
+480 QS
-495 VAQPAPAR
+495 
-503 TTPARPVPEPNRPK
+503 RPVQDPNRPK

>member
-1 MTTGNSLPA
+1 MKTDNSLPA

-17 GRTYTI
+17 ERTYTI

-35 YRAKAEVKVGGIHM
+35 YRAKAEVKVGGIRM

-125 LRGKSLGDYVK
+125 LRGKSLGDHVK
-136 EQGPLTEAETI
+136 EQGPLTEAETV

-259 GELAATLPANV
+259 GELTATLPDNV

-277 IATMTLD
+277 IAVMTLD

-296 PLAAS
+296 PLAAV
-301 GPNEPDEP
+301 PNEPDEP
-309 ADPTTPADSAATKI
+309 DEPADSAATKI
-323 VNPRSRKADPS
+323 VNPPYRKADPS
-334 PSPSPAPSPSP
+334 PSPSP
-345 SPSPAPVRPIPIESE
+345 VRPVPIEPE

-393 TSTSSDEEKME
+393 TSSTSSEDAVE

-417 EETPAPA
+417 EETQAPAP
-424 VEQRVAAE
+424 VANSRA
-432 TPAPAAN
+432 T
-439 PVTPRPAARTA
+439 RPAARPA

-459 ASQGRNNNG
+459 TSQGSINNLG
-468 NTNTGG
+468 NQ
-474 NNGGGN
+474 
-480 WGGTQGPMNPTHTTP
+480 TQSPS
-495 VAQPAPAR
+495 QSPAR
-503 TTPARPVPEPNRPK
+503 TTPARPVQEPNRPK

>member
-1 MTTGNSLPA
+1 MKTDNSLPV

-17 GRTYTI
+17 ERTYTI

-35 YRAKAEVKVGGIHM
+35 YRAKAEVKVGGIRM

-136 EQGPLTEAETI
+136 EHGPLTEAETV

-221 QYRGITTFSPA
+221 QYRGITTFSPT

-259 GELAATLPANV
+259 GELAATLPAEV
-270 SEPMRRT
+270 SEPMRHT
-277 IATMTLD
+277 IAVMTLD

-296 PLAAS
+296 PLAA
-301 GPNEPDEP
+301 
-309 ADPTTPADSAATKI
+309 DPEPADSAATKI
-323 VNPRSRKADPS
+323 VN
-334 PSPSPAPSPSP
+334 APSREVT
-345 SPSPAPVRPIPIESE
+345 PSPAPVSPAPIEPE

-393 TSTSSDEEKME
+393 TSTSSGKDTME

-424 VEQRVAAE
+424 S
-432 TPAPAAN
+432 AAN
-439 PVTPRPAARTA
+439 SRTARPAARPA
-450 APKPARNTS
+450 APKPAGNTS
-459 ASQGRNNNG
+459 ASQPPAANNNSG
-468 NTNTGG
+468 S
-474 NNGGGN
+474 
-480 WGGTQGPMNPTHTTP
+480 TQGPSKEPTRTTS
-495 VAQPAPAR
+495 VAQPAPAPAR
-503 TTPARPVPEPNRPK
+503 TTPARQEPNLPK

>member
-1 MTTGNSLPA
+1 MKTDNSLPA

-17 GRTYTI
+17 ERTYTI

-35 YRAKAEVKVGGIHM
+35 YRAKAEVKVGGIRM

-70 SIVYSNPARDRVENS
+70 SIAYSNPARDRVENS

-147 RLMQPVMEAVELL
+147 GLMQPVMEAVELL

-189 IDFGLSKHYDNTGHA
+189 IDFGLSKHYDKEGHA

-259 GELAATLPANV
+259 GELAATLPDNV

-296 PLAAS
+296 PLAA
-301 GPNEPDEP
+301 
-309 ADPTTPADSAATKI
+309 DPEPADSAATKI
-323 VNPRSRKADPS
+323 VN
-334 PSPSPAPSPSP
+334 APSREVT
-345 SPSPAPVRPIPIESE
+345 PSPAPVSPAPIEPE

-393 TSTSSDEEKME
+393 TSTSSDKDTME

-417 EETPAPA
+417 EETSAPA
-424 VEQRVAAE
+424 VEKRVAAE
-432 TPAPAAN
+432 KPAPA
-439 PVTPRPAARTA
+439 PVAKPRAAKTAARAA
-450 APKPARNTS
+450 APTPVRNTS
-459 ASQGRNNNG
+459 TSQGRNNNSGQNQGQSHTSSAGKTTTG
-468 NTNTGG
+468 NT
-474 NNGGGN
+474 
-480 WGGTQGPMNPTHTTP
+480 QS
-495 VAQPAPAR
+495 
-503 TTPARPVPEPNRPK
+503 RPVQDPNRPK

>member
-1 MTTGNSLPA
+1 MTTDNSLPA

-17 GRTYTI
+17 ERTYTI

-35 YRAKAEVKVGGIHM
+35 YRAKAEVKVGGIRM

-136 EQGPLTEAETI
+136 EHGPLTEAETI

-189 IDFGLSKHYDNTGHA
+189 IDFGLSKHYDKDGHA

-221 QYRGITTFSPA
+221 QYRGITTFSPT

-284 QHQRPDSLDTLL
+284 QHQRPDSLDTHL
-296 PLAAS
+296 PLAA
-301 GPNEPDEP
+301 
-309 ADPTTPADSAATKI
+309 DPEPADSAATKI
-323 VNPRSRKADPS
+323 VN
-334 PSPSPAPSPSP
+334 APSREVT
-345 SPSPAPVRPIPIESE
+345 PSPAPVSPAPIEPE

-393 TSTSSDEEKME
+393 TSTSSGKDTME

-424 VEQRVAAE
+424 S
-432 TPAPAAN
+432 AAN
-439 PVTPRPAARTA
+439 SRTARPAARPA
-450 APKPARNTS
+450 APKPAGNTS
-459 ASQGRNNNG
+459 ASQPPAANNNSG
-468 NTNTGG
+468 S
-474 NNGGGN
+474 
-480 WGGTQGPMNPTHTTP
+480 TQGPSKEPTRTTS
-495 VAQPAPAR
+495 VAQPAPAPAR
-503 TTPARPVPEPNRPK
+503 TTPARQEPNLPK

>member
-1 MTTGNSLPA
+1 MKTDNSLPV

-17 GRTYTI
+17 ERTYTI

-35 YRAKAEVKVGGIHM
+35 YRAKAEVKVGGIRM

-136 EQGPLTEAETI
+136 EHGPLTEAETV

-189 IDFGLSKHYDNTGHA
+189 IDFGLSKHYDDTGHA

-259 GELAATLPANV
+259 GELAATLPAGV

-277 IATMTLD
+277 IAVMTLD

-296 PLAAS
+296 PLGTAV
-301 GPNEPDEP
+301 PDEPDEP
-309 ADPTTPADSAATKI
+309 TDPTTQAATKI
-323 VNPRSRKADPS
+323 VNPHSRKADPT
-334 PSPSPAPSPSP
+334 PSPSPSP
-345 SPSPAPVRPIPIESE
+345 SPSPAPVRPAPIEPE

-393 TSTSSDEEKME
+393 TSPTPDEEKME

-417 EETPAPA
+417 EETPAPG
-424 VEQRVAAE
+424 VEKHVAE
-432 TPAPAAN
+432 EKPSPAPAAN
-439 PVTPRPAARTA
+439 PVTPRPADRTA

-459 ASQGRNNNG
+459 TSQS
-468 NTNTGG
+468 TSG
-474 NNGGGN
+474 NNSGS
-480 WGGTQGPMNPTHTTP
+480 TTHSGKKARQRTTP
-495 VAQPAPAR
+495 VAQPAPA
-503 TTPARPVPEPNRPK
+503 PVKETNRPK

>member
-1 MTTGNSLPA
+1 MKTDNSLPA

-17 GRTYTI
+17 ERTYTI

-35 YRAKAEVKVGGIHM
+35 YRAKAEVKVGGIRM

-136 EQGPLTEAETI
+136 EHGPLTEAETI

-259 GELAATLPANV
+259 GELAATLPDNV

-277 IATMTLD
+277 IAVMTLD
-284 QHQRPDSLDTLL
+284 QHQRPDSLSGLL
-296 PLAAS
+296 PLGA
-301 GPNEPDEP
+301 PEPATPDIPAEP
-309 ADPTTPADSAATKI
+309 ADPTTPAETKI
-323 VNPRSRKADPS
+323 VNPRSRKADPT
-334 PSPSPAPSPSP
+334 PSPTPSP
-345 SPSPAPVRPIPIESE
+345 SPSPAHVRPVPIEPE

-386 IAGSHKE
+386 IAGSHNE
-393 TSTSSDEEKME
+393 TSTSSDKDTME

-412 DSVAQ
+412 DSVTQ

-424 VEQRVAAE
+424 VEKRVAAE
-432 TPAPAAN
+432 KPAPAPAAN
-439 PVTPRPAARTA
+439 SRTARPAARPA
-450 APKPARNTS
+450 APKPAHNTS
-459 ASQGRNNNG
+459 ASQGRTNNSAG
-468 NTNTGG
+468 A
-474 NNGGGN
+474 
-480 WGGTQGPMNPTHTTP
+480 QSPSQSPAHTTP
-495 VAQPAPAR
+495 ITQPAPAPAR
-503 TTPARPVPEPNRPK
+503 TTPARPVQEPNHPT

>member
-1 MTTGNSLPA
+1 MKTDNSLPV

-17 GRTYTI
+17 ERTYTI
-23 AETLG
+23 AEPLG

-35 YRAKAEVKVGGIHM
+35 YRAKAEVKVGGIRM

-64 ERQANA
+64 ERQADA

-296 PLAAS
+296 PLAA
-301 GPNEPDEP
+301 
-309 ADPTTPADSAATKI
+309 DPEPADSAATKI
-323 VNPRSRKADPS
+323 VNASSREVT
-334 PSPSPAPSPSP
+334 
-345 SPSPAPVRPIPIESE
+345 PSPAPVSPAPIEPE

-393 TSTSSDEEKME
+393 TSTSSDKDTME

-417 EETPAPA
+417 EETSAPA
-424 VEQRVAAE
+424 VEKRVAAE
-432 TPAPAAN
+432 KPAPA
-439 PVTPRPAARTA
+439 PVAKPRAAKTAARAA
-450 APKPARNTS
+450 APTPVRNTS
-459 ASQGRNNNG
+459 TSQGRNNNSGQNQGQSHTSSAGKTTTG
-468 NTNTGG
+468 NT
-474 NNGGGN
+474 
-480 WGGTQGPMNPTHTTP
+480 QS
-495 VAQPAPAR
+495 
-503 TTPARPVPEPNRPK
+503 RPVQDPNRPK